1 MSGAHEETAM
11 SRTHRTQ
18 PEKLRP
24 RDIKRRRQWEAMQR
38 PAREALLFP
47 EPEAPQ
53 WKPLG

>member
-1 MSGAHEETAM
+1 M

-38 PAREALLFP
+38 PPREMLFYP
-47 EPEAPQ
+47 EPDPPQ